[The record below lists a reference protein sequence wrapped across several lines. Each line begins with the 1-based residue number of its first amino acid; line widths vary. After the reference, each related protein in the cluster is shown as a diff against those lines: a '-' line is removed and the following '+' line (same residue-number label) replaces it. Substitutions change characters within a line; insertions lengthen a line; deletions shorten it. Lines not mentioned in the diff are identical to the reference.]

1 MTRSLEQSENQHG
14 RDLTVGSIPRHL
26 ILFSLPMLAGNAIQT
41 AYSFV
46 NGIWVGKCLGNAE
59 LAAVTNSMP
68 VMFVLMAVA
77 VGLTIGT
84 GILAAQYAGA
94 KEWNRFR
101 LLVQTSTIL
110 ILISSIV
117 LMVVGIIISPWVM
130 KQIQSPPDVYS
141 MAVSYLR
148 ISLVSIPFMFVL
160 FLISSILRGIG
171 DSKTPLYF
179 QAGALIM
186 TAALDPV
193 LMFGLLG
200 FPRMGLNGTA
210 VATIIMQA
218 LCLASVLIYINRKDH
233 IVAPDWSRLR
243 MHWPTCSLVL
253 KISLPSVLQQ
263 SLISLGMM
271 AVMRFVNAFGQNAAT
286 AFGAALRIDQLAFL
300 PTMTLSVAI
309 STLTGQ
315 NIGANRLHR
324 VKETFWWGLLIS
336 GGAAFAISVF
346 AVMMPEMLVRLF
358 IKEYD
363 PQVIQMGVSYL
374 RIVGCCYVF
383 MGVMFVSNGVINGAG
398 YTLITSLISLVT
410 LWMARVPLAAYLTN
424 RMNRIEGVY
433 YAIAISILASACISS
448 LYFFSG
454 KWKRPIIRY
463 QPEMDSVTAR
473 EESLYPPAA
482 IE

>member
-1 MTRSLEQSENQHG
+1 
-14 RDLTVGSIPRHL
+14 
-26 ILFSLPMLAGNAIQT
+26 MLAGNAIQT

-46 NGIWVGKCLGNAE
+46 NGIWVGKYLGNAE

-68 VMFVLMAVA
+68 IMFVLMAVA

-94 KEWNRFR
+94 KEWDRFR
-101 LLVQTSTIL
+101 LLVQPSTVL
-110 ILISSIV
+110 IIISSLV
-117 LMVVGIIISPWVM
+117 LTVVGIIISPWIM
-130 KQIQSPPDVYS
+130 RQIQSPPDVYP

-148 ISLVSIPFMFVL
+148 LSLISVPFMFVL
-160 FLISSILRGIG
+160 FLLASMLRGIG

-210 VATIIMQA
+210 VATIVMQI
-218 LCLASVLIYINRKDH
+218 LCLVTVLFYVKRKGH
-233 IVAPDWSRLR
+233 IVAPDWSKLR
-243 MHWPTCSLVL
+243 VHWPTGSLIL
-253 KISLPSVLQQ
+253 RISLPSVLQQ
-263 SLISLGMM
+263 SLISLGML

-300 PTMTLSVAI
+300 PTMTFSVAI
-309 STLTGQ
+309 STMTGQ

-324 VKETFWWGLLIS
+324 VKETFWWGLLVS
-336 GGAAFAISVF
+336 GGSAFAISVF
-346 AVMMPEMLVRLF
+346 AVLMPEMLVKLF
-358 IKEYD
+358 IKDYNPE
-363 PQVIQMGVSYL
+363 VILMGASYL
-374 RIVGCCYVF
+374 KIVGCCYVF

-410 LWMARVPLAAYLTN
+410 LWMARIPLAAYLTS
-424 RMNRIEGVY
+424 RMHRVEGVY
-433 YAIAISILASACISS
+433 YAIAISILAAACIST
-448 LYFFSG
+448 LYYFSG
-454 KWKRPIIRY
+454 KWKRPIIRH
-463 QPEMDSVTAR
+463 QPEMDSLTAH
-473 EESLYPPAA
+473 EESLYPPAT